1 MSTVNELLLGK
12 QWIYESK
19 RFFSDNHMSDEQVI
33 TLLLSGVVSKFRENE
48 WTEEQFL
55 ELAVDFS
62 KDWHKYD
69 EFSDKLDELEELL
82 NSLPKDQLS

>member
-1 MSTVNELLLGK
+1 
-12 QWIYESK
+12 
-19 RFFSDNHMSDEQVI
+19 MSDEQVI